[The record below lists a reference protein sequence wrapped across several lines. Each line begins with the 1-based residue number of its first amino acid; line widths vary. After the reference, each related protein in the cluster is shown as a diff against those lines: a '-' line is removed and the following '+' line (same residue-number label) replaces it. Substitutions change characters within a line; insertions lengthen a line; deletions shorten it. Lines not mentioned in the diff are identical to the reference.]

1 MPRSLTPDR
10 LRMARGCAGAFKGRH
25 HVFGPIAEPWIDDG
39 REPAERV
46 HDREHADLLTGG
58 QLVMDEVHGPDLIGC
73 GSWATI
79 VAQLRLHSSLRR
91 LVAQLQAQF
100 VVNAMGLLQVD
111 LPSLATQKNMDA
123 PVAIADPRGAN
134 LLNPSFQAGLLTAT
148 GFVMKGR
155 AIEFQNA
162 ACAPDRYTPFVTNR
176 RHQLA
181 LASRPYSFRRMTA

>member
-1 MPRSLTPDR
+1 M
-10 LRMARGCAGAFKGRH
+10 
-25 HVFGPIAEPWIDDG
+25 ID
-39 REPAERV
+39 
-46 HDREHADLLTGG
+46 
-58 QLVMDEVHGPDLIGC
+58 
-73 GSWATI
+73 ATI

-100 VVNAMGLLQVD
+100 VVNAMGLLQIE

-134 LLNPSFQAGLLTAT
+134 LVDPSFKAGLLTAT

-162 ACAPDRYTPFVTNR
+162 ACAPDRYAPFVTDR
-176 RHQLA
+176 RRQLA
-181 LASRPYSFRRMTA
+181 LASRPYSFRRMTS